1 MGGKID
7 EDGQSHYISHGSA
20 WYAPWQTF
28 CNFLLFLRELA
39 SQDAPMC
46 SGASVGGSG
55 VVSSSCLSCLSCP
68 VCPVGLV
75 CLSVCLV
82 VASPGHW
89 LPRAVDARGA
99 PGTAG
104 LPAVAQASLRQEAC
118 AKHCGFTRAAVLPCA
133 GLTRAGGVQRTLC
146 HSHPPSCW
154 AQRFRLSAG
163 SGR

>member
-7 EDGQSHYISHGSA
+7 EDGQSHYISHGFA

-133 GLTRAGGVQRTLC
+133 GLARAGGVQRTL
-146 HSHPPSCW
+146 
-154 AQRFRLSAG
+154 
-163 SGR
+163 